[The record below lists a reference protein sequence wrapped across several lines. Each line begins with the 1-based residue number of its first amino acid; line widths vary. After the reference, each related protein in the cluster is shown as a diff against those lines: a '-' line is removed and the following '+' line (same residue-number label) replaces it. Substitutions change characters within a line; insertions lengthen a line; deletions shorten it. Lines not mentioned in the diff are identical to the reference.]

1 MFLPPRLRTRLT
13 LVESAHERRQSVG
26 ERVRGNISE
35 CRPQPVREC
44 QRELIESPESRTE
57 HHNLAVGQY
66 VPPPDS
72 QSYVVVNSTY
82 WELVRC
88 WTRNLAKPSHLW
100 NIPIFFVVFRRVSRF
115 RVSRRVAREASKC

>member
-13 LVESAHERRQSVG
+13 LVESAHERRQSIG

-57 HHNLAVGQY
+57 HH
-66 VPPPDS
+66 
-72 QSYVVVNSTY
+72 
-82 WELVRC
+82 
-88 WTRNLAKPSHLW
+88 K
-100 NIPIFFVVFRRVSRF
+100 
-115 RVSRRVAREASKC
+115 SRRRAASPFAVLVLRRGQLDILGVSSLLDEKSREALALMEHSNIFRSVPQG